1 MDGFV
6 FHVKALGQ
14 RYKHTVSTDMV
25 SVNDRVVACQ
35 KVAVLLLDI
44 NLPDRNG
51 YDLCRLIK
59 PQHPNPIVIFLTAND
74 QESDQIRDYE
84 VGAVITLTVL
94 IDFAEKVGNRLV

>member
-25 SVNDRVVACQ
+25 SVNDKVVACQ

-44 NLPDRNG
+44 NLPIEMG
-51 YDLCRLIK
+51 MTY
-59 PQHPNPIVIFLTAND
+59 A
-74 QESDQIRDYE
+74 
-84 VGAVITLTVL
+84 G
-94 IDFAEKVGNRLV
+94 